1 MSTNEYGS
9 LVKEKGK
16 KAKTS
21 EMLKVFKSD
30 LRSAELQRRDLDGKI
45 EKWKAEY
52 EGKPYGNEVKGRSSI
67 VSRDGKRQ
75 GEWQHATLIDPFVS
89 TSDIVKCVPI
99 TFEDRPLAR
108 QTELVLN
115 TQFCRQ
121 FGRFNFMTKAI
132 KILDQEGTCV
142 IQTGWEYEDEEV
154 EVEVP
159 IVEINPFDGQE
170 YIRGYEMQK
179 QTKVL
184 VNRPTAKVCRNEDVF
199 IDPTCQDDIDKAQF
213 VIYRYESDISTLK
226 ADGRYKNLDKI
237 DLDQS
242 TDSSSY
248 MYESADDTDF
258 KFTDDPRKKLLI
270 YEYWGNFDRNGDGIA
285 EPIVCTWVGSTVIR
299 IEENPFPDKK
309 LPFLVAPFN
318 SVPFTL
324 FGESNMEL
332 IGDNQRVKTAI
343 LRGIIDNMAQSTN
356 GMKGIKKG
364 ALDTINRKK
373 FLAGE
378 NFEFNDSPNDFW
390 DGSFN
395 QIPGS
400 AFDMFSTMNNEIES
414 LTGVKSFTQGIT
426 GASLGSTA
434 TGARGALDATSTRRL
449 NIVRSIAENLVKP
462 LMRKW
467 MAYNLEFLEDE
478 EISRITNEQVVEGH
492 RDNYTGTIDIDIQ
505 VSTAEDNA
513 AKAQELGFLMQTMA
527 QSMDEG
533 MRKIIMSEIARL
545 NKMPDLAKMIEEY
558 APQPDPLQM
567 KIQELQ
573 IAKLEAEVINE
584 QAKGQENLVDVELK
598 KAKTLVEQAK
608 ARMANSDSD
617 IKDLDFLER
626 EQGIPH
632 QREMERQLTLNTA
645 KIEGD
650 LLKERAKALSNRAR
664 SE

>member
-9 LVKEKGK
+9 IKKEKGK

-45 EKWKAEY
+45 EKWKNEY
-52 EGKPYGNEVKGRSSI
+52 DGKPYGNEVKGRSSI

-89 TSDIVKCVPI
+89 TSDIVKCAPI
-99 TFEDRPLAR
+99 TYEDRPLAR

-142 IQTGWEYEDEEV
+142 VQTGWEYEDEEV

-159 IVEINPFDGQE
+159 IIEINPFDGQE
-170 YIRGYEMQK
+170 YVRGYELQK

-213 VIYRYESDISTLK
+213 IIYRYESDISTLK

-237 DLDQS
+237 DLDVNQ
-242 TDSSSY
+242 TLDGSSY
-248 MYESADDTDF
+248 MYISEDVT
-258 KFTDDPRKKLLI
+258 KFRFSDDPRKKLLV
-270 YEYWGNFDRNGDGIA
+270 YEYWGNYDRNGDGIA
-285 EPIVCTWVGSTVIR
+285 EPIVCTWVGNTVIR
-299 IEENPFPDKK
+299 MEENPFPDQK

-318 SVPFTL
+318 SVPFSL

-332 IGDNQRVKTAI
+332 IGDNQKVKTAI

-356 GMKGIKKG
+356 GQKGIKKG
-364 ALDTINRKK
+364 ALDTLNRKK

-378 NFEFNDSPNDFW
+378 NFEFNNTPGDFW

-395 QIPGS
+395 QIPSS

-414 LTGVKSFTQGIT
+414 LTGVKSFSGGIS

-467 MAYNLEFLEDE
+467 MAYNIEFLEDE
-478 EISRITNEQVVEGH
+478 EISRITNEAVVPGH
-492 RDNYTGTIDIDIQ
+492 RDNPNGSIDIDIQ

-558 APQPDPLQM
+558 APQPDPMQM
-567 KIQELQ
+567 RIQELQ
-573 IAKLEAEVINE
+573 IAKLEAEVFNE
-584 QAKGQENLVDVELK
+584 QAKGQENAVDVELK
-598 KAKTLVEQAK
+598 KAKTMVEQAK

-626 EQGIPH
+626 EQGLPH
-632 QREMERQLTLNTA
+632 QRELEKQEQKYLGELDKTA
-645 KIEGD
+645 LQAMSKQQT
-650 LLKERAKALSNRAR
+650 S
-664 SE
+664 